1 MEELF
6 KLLFF
11 IWWIHGMVVADGKVL
26 KVLCFLMP
34 PLSWCASITH
44 LTRV

>member
-1 MEELF
+1 MEELI

-11 IWWIHGMVVADGKVL
+11 IWWIHGMVVAERRLL

-34 PLSWCASITH
+34 PLSWCASISY